1 MNTGTNNVLF
11 QDGTPVIALCPEHAA
26 GIAAIGFSKQ
36 DVRNYIYENSKMS
49 LKRFFPR
56 QIETYFPGWDEN
68 ALVPI
73 TKRKE
78 DLIIIVVGGTG
89 KHSSYLPAFLPPS
102 VTRAI
107 VE

>member
-1 MNTGTNNVLF
+1 
-11 QDGTPVIALCPEHAA
+11 
-26 GIAAIGFSKQ
+26 
-36 DVRNYIYENSKMS
+36 VRDYIYESTNMPVS
-49 LKRFFPR
+49 RFYPR
-56 QIETYFPGWDEN
+56 QAEKYFPGWDKDV
-68 ALVPI
+68 LVPI

-107 VE
+107 KE